1 MSSGEM
7 VQINTP
13 RLESTLTNPS
23 DCRFTSRQHALP
35 WISPAHS
42 MEVKSF
48 SQGEAESIFRR
59 YLDDE
64 TVEKHRDALLEFAK
78 HVERLPIAIVVGAD
92 MLTARARSRARGGP
106 RVSARNASL
115 AASRP

>member
-23 DCRFTSRQHALP
+23 DCRFTSRQHALA

-48 SQGEAESIFRR
+48 SQGEAEAIFRTQR
-59 YLDDE
+59 
-64 TVEKHRDALLEFAK
+64 FFS
-78 HVERLPIAIVVGAD
+78 G
-92 MLTARARSRARGGP
+92 
-106 RVSARNASL
+106 VSALSQLLAFVRNPGSTL
-115 AASRP
+115 FEDVFLQGQVQESSDV